1 MSERGYRIV
10 TDINLDGQETAAFPI
25 LCETCLGDNPYVRMI
40 QSQADKECKI
50 CSRPYTV
57 FRWQPGR
64 NARFKSTIVC
74 QTCAKL
80 KNVCQTCLFD
90 LEYGLPVQVRD
101 RFLEDCQK
109 IEFPESRVNRDYAIN
124 QMDLSANSMSTAL
137 GKAAP
142 HPMLLKLARTAPYYK
157 RNRARVC
164 SFWARGECTRGDT
177 CPYRHE
183 NDDHDPGLAD
193 QNIRDRYIGQDDP
206 VANKILGRAEE
217 FHTLKPP
224 DDKAITTL
232 FLGGLSMEMTEN
244 DIRDQFYAFG
254 EIRSIKMIP
263 RQGCAFVTFTSRE
276 SAESAASKLHKN
288 LYVKGQ
294 KLRLLWGRP
303 NTGGV
308 SQSIVPG
315 PPSGVPAQSAFP
327 GGMCRIPLPMA
338 SMMPAYYPMPGYF
351 GMPESS
357 NPQSATTSAL
367 PESHHLNH
375 HQHPQQHHP
384 RPHSSSKTE
393 SCAAESQPPPT
404 AAEGGADD
412 GS

>member
-1 MSERGYRIV
+1 
-10 TDINLDGQETAAFPI
+10 
-25 LCETCLGDNPYVRMI
+25 MI
-40 QSQADKECKI
+40 QSQSDKECKI

-101 RFLEDCQK
+101 RFLDDCQK

-124 QMDLSANSMSTAL
+124 QMDQSANSLSLSDRT
-137 GKAAP
+137 AP

-164 SFWARGECTRGDT
+164 SFWVRGECTRGDT

-276 SAESAASKLHKN
+276 SAESAAAKLHKN

-303 NTGGV
+303 NTSGGG
-308 SQSIVPG
+308 SQSMGG
-315 PPSGVPAQSAFP
+315 PSASGVPPQSAY
-327 GGMCRIPLPMA
+327 GMCRIPLPMA
-338 SMMPAYYPMPGYF
+338 PMMPPYGYPMPGYF
-351 GMPESS
+351 GIPPPQAGLPLMPESHRS
-357 NPQSATTSAL
+357 T
-367 PESHHLNH
+367 
-375 HQHPQQHHP
+375 
-384 RPHSSSKTE
+384 SSKSELLYGATE
-393 SCAAESQPPPT
+393 GTEPPNP
-404 AAEGGADD
+404 AIKEGAEGG

>member
-1 MSERGYRIV
+1 MTERGYRIV
-10 TDINLDGQETAAFPI
+10 TDVALDGQETATFPI

-109 IEFPESRVNRDYAIN
+109 IDFPESRVNRDYAIN
-124 QMDLSANSMSTAL
+124 QMNSSLDEGAYAKT
-137 GKAAP
+137 AP
-142 HPMLLKLARTAPYYK
+142 HPMLQKLARIAPYYK

-164 SFWARGECTRGDT
+164 SFWVKGECTRGDT

-183 NDDHDPGLAD
+183 NDEHDPALAD
-193 QNIRDRYIGQDDP
+193 QKIRDRYIGEDDP
-206 VANKILGRAEE
+206 VANKILGRAQEY
-217 FHTLKPP
+217 HTLKPP
-224 DDKAITTL
+224 DDKSITTL
-232 FLGGLSMEMTEN
+232 FLGGLSIEMTEN
-244 DIRDQFYAFG
+244 DIRDQFYVFG

-276 SAESAASKLHKN
+276 SAEDAANKLHKN
-288 LYVKGQ
+288 LQVKGQ

-303 NTGGV
+303 NTGPGANAAS
-308 SQSIVPG
+308 SQGEGDMLAYGGMFPPSFPPMITPYFPMPSYIGVPG
-315 PPSGVPAQSAFP
+315 MAATAVQQQFPASSIDSG
-327 GGMCRIPLPMA
+327 
-338 SMMPAYYPMPGYF
+338 
-351 GMPESS
+351 
-357 NPQSATTSAL
+357 
-367 PESHHLNH
+367 
-375 HQHPQQHHP
+375 
-384 RPHSSSKTE
+384 SSSEQT
-393 SCAAESQPPPT
+393 T
-404 AAEGGADD
+404 
-412 GS
+412 